1 MEEKSNQYALAALKD
16 KRATLA
22 GEIVD
27 LKKQLAWRVSQLDH
41 VDACLT
47 IFEPGFDIKA
57 VGIKRPRK
65 RVKLFRQGELGRL
78 IIDAL
83 RRAGKPLGT
92 HEITSALLRRQRV
105 RRVCTGRAR
114 AKGAGKSGLSG
125 AAGDRRQY
133 RGRKGHSLDS
143 GIHFLTMLAYE

>member
-1 MEEKSNQYALAALKD
+1 MNENGNCYALHALRD

-22 GEIVD
+22 GEIAD

-47 IFEPGFDIKA
+47 IFEPGFDPQKI
-57 VGIKRPRK
+57 GLKRPRK

-92 HEITSALLRRQRV
+92 HDVVSALLVAGGYGESARPSLTTRV
-105 RRVCTGRAR
+105 RGNLAYLERESKVA
-114 AKGAGKSGLSG
+114 KSGKAST
-125 AAGDRRQY
+125 ARW
-133 RGRKGHSLDS
+133 SLACS
-143 GIHFLTMLAYE
+143 A

>member
-1 MEEKSNQYALAALKD
+1 MTDNELGNRYALHALRD

-22 GEIVD
+22 GEIAD

-47 IFEPGFDIKA
+47 IFEPGFDPQKI
-57 VGIKRPRK
+57 GLKRPRK
-65 RVKLFRQGELGRL
+65 RVKLIRQGELGRL

-92 HEITSALLRRQRV
+92 HEVTSALLAGGGYGESARPSLTPRV
-105 RRVCTGRAR
+105 RGNLAYLE
-114 AKGAGKSGLSG
+114 GATKISKSGHG
-125 AAGDRRQY
+125 KAV
-133 RGRKGHSLDS
+133 
-143 GIHFLTMLAYE
+143 TWTLAS

>member
-1 MEEKSNQYALAALKD
+1 MEDLGNKYALAALKN

-22 GEIVD
+22 GEIAE

-47 IFEPGFDIKA
+47 IFEPGFDVNA
-57 VGIKRPRK
+57 LGIKRPRK

-83 RRAGKPLGT
+83 RRAGKPLST
-92 HEITSALLRRQRV
+92 LFCCFY
-105 RRVCTGRAR
+105 RRVDGIFLSTGA
-114 AKGAGKSGLSG
+114 
-125 AAGDRRQY
+125 
-133 RGRKGHSLDS
+133 
-143 GIHFLTMLAYE
+143 

>member
-1 MEEKSNQYALAALKD
+1 MTENENGNRYALHALRD

-22 GEIVD
+22 GEIAD

-47 IFEPGFDIKA
+47 IFEPGFDPDKIEL
-57 VGIKRPRK
+57 KRPRK

-92 HEITSALLRRQRV
+92 HEVVSALLAEGGYGESARQSLAPRV
-105 RRVCTGRAR
+105 RGNLAYLE
-114 AKGAGKSGLSG
+114 KSGKVSKSGRGSSVRWSLSP
-125 AAGDRRQY
+125 Q
-133 RGRKGHSLDS
+133 
-143 GIHFLTMLAYE
+143 

>member
-1 MEEKSNQYALAALKD
+1 MSDNELGNKYALHALKD

-22 GEIVD
+22 GEIAD

-47 IFEPGFDIKA
+47 IFEPGFDPNKI
-57 VGIKRPRK
+57 GLKRPRK

-92 HEITSALLRRQRV
+92 HEVVSALLAAGGYGESARPSLAPRV
-105 RRVCTGRAR
+105 RGNLAYLER
-114 AKGAGKSGLSG
+114 AGKVTKTGQAST
-125 AAGDRRQY
+125 AHWA
-133 RGRKGHSLDS
+133 
-143 GIHFLTMLAYE
+143 LTA